1 MSGEHPS
8 HLQRAASRAQSKA
21 DRSGGQGKDSASKAQ
36 SEADRA
42 AVPKHGL

>member
-8 HLQRAASRAQSKA
+8 RKQLEASI
-21 DRSGGQGKDSASKAQ
+21 AQ
-36 SEADRA
+36 SEADRTGKGKSQASKMQSDADRA

>member
-8 HLQRAASRAQSKA
+8 RKQLEASIAQSKA
-21 DRSGGQGKDSASKAQ
+21 DRTGQGIAQSRELQ

-42 AVPKHGL
+42 AVKKHGL

>member
-8 HLQRAASRAQSKA
+8 HKQLEASIAQSKA
-21 DRSGGQGKDSASKAQ
+21 DRTGQGKEQARKLQ

-42 AVPKHGL
+42 AYPKHGL

>member
-1 MSGEHPS
+1 MSRHKHHS
-8 HLQRAASRAQSKA
+8 DRQKAAGKAQSLA
-21 DRSGGQGKDSASKAQ
+21 DQGAGSKEQASELQ

>member
-1 MSGEHPS
+1 MSGEQPS
-8 HLQRAASRAQSKA
+8 AKQIEARKAQSKA
-21 DRSGGQGKDSASKAQ
+21 AHTGVGKQQAKQLQ

>member
-8 HLQRAASRAQSKA
+8 RQQIQASRAQSKA
-21 DRSGGQGKDSASKAQ
+21 DCSGQGKAAASQAQ
-36 SEADRA
+36 SGADRA

>member
-8 HLQRAASRAQSKA
+8 HLQRDASRAQSKA
-21 DRSGGQGKDSASKAQ
+21 DRAGKGKAAASQAQ

-42 AVPKHGL
+42 AVPKHGQ

>member
-1 MSGEHPS
+1 MSGENPS
-8 HLQRAASRAQSKA
+8 AKQEAAREAQSLA
-21 DRSGGQGKDSASKAQ
+21 DRTGQGKAQARKQQ

>member
-1 MSGEHPS
+1 MTDKLPS
-8 HLQRAASRAQSKA
+8 DQQRAASKAQSKA
-21 DRSGGQGKDSASKAQ
+21 DQHAGSKAEASAMQ

>member
-8 HLQRAASRAQSKA
+8 RKQLEASIAQSKA
-21 DRSGGQGKDSASKAQ
+21 DRTGQGKAQARELQ

>member
-1 MSGEHPS
+1 MSGKQPS
-8 HLQRAASRAQSKA
+8 DRQKA
-21 DRSGGQGKDSASKAQ
+21 ASKAQSMADQHLASKAQASELQ

>member
-1 MSGEHPS
+1 MAGEHAS
-8 HLQRAASRAQSKA
+8 DQQKAASKAQSKA
-21 DRSGGQGKDSASKAQ
+21 DRQQGSKAAASEMQ

>member
-1 MSGEHPS
+1 MTGKQPS
-8 HLQRAASRAQSKA
+8 DQQKAASKAQSKA
-21 DRSGGQGKDSASKAQ
+21 DQHLGSKAAASEMQ